1 MSGPPSRRAF
11 LATAA
16 TAAVG
21 SQAGCLWDNPESSD
35 GHLFVENTS
44 TDVSVI
50 GLTVTPGTDQEGD
63 PVVSGWYRIPID
75 TGFRYDEV
83 IESGTAYT
91 LTVRRTDVE
100 PPDRVSITVPTCE
113 SGNTGRTVSVRT
125 QADGLGVIP
134 WGCEESDY
142 TLRELDYGE
151 PDEYNVDP
159 PAGADSL
166 PGTETATGTATTA
179 GE

>member
-1 MSGPPSRRAF
+1 MSDSPSRRAF
-11 LATAA
+11 LATAT
-16 TAAVG
+16 TAVVG
-21 SQAGCLWDNPESSD
+21 SQAGCLWLNEESAD

-63 PVVSGWYRIPID
+63 PVVSGWYRLPVD

-83 IESGTAYT
+83 LQSGTAYT

-100 PPDRVSITVPTCE
+100 PQDRVNITVPTCE
-113 SGNTGRTVSVRT
+113 SGNTGRTVSVRA

-134 WGCEESDY
+134 WGCEDSDY
-142 TLRELDYGE
+142 TLRELDYGQ
-151 PDEYNVDP
+151 PDEYAVDP
-159 PAGADSL
+159 PAGADS
-166 PGTETATGTATTA
+166 PAGTESPTDAATTD